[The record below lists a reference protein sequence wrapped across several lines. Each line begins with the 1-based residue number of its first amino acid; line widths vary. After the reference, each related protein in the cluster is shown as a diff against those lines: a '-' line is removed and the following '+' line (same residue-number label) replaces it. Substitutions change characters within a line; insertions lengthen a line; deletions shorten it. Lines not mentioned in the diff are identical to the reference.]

1 MSMESMDKKSP
12 IRRARERK
20 GLTQRHLA
28 ELLGM
33 DGQTVGSWERGT
45 RFPHVEVRAKLSEVL
60 GTSLEDLGLQERE
73 TQAMMEKSPEDL
85 SPRQK
90 FCSRKMSHEKAEEE
104 VKRRETASKQEEI
117 VLSGRKKKPRGGR
130 SWMHPIYY

>member
-20 GLTQRHLA
+20 GLTQRRLA

-85 SPRQK
+85 GLLSPTALVEGFEESNRIAPPPHHQPLQRYVPMR
-90 FCSRKMSHEKAEEE
+90 SR
-104 VKRRETASKQEEI
+104 
-117 VLSGRKKKPRGGR
+117 
-130 SWMHPIYY
+130 